1 MANFYFVINLFS
13 VFKLFDNG
21 LRLDISSY
29 PHMNIRMSTKGK
41 RPLRS
46 LTPSDKVHAI
56 QRIHDGES
64 KASVARDIGVPESTL
79 RGWCK
84 NEDKLRFM
92 SRQSAAEKMGGEAMT
107 DKLDGNTNLLGGPP
121 EKRPRMDTSM
131 PLNFSNKM
139 KFDELT
145 NFKRAP
151 LTGLDFGG
159 NKSLTDL
166 GSFNGLA
173 PDYGAFNG
181 AAKNKVFGADISRP
195 SDPSIAAISP
205 LSSLSHLSGLTGL
218 SQSPLAISFNEL
230 TSNLNLLAQL
240 NPGLAAMSGLN
251 GLANNGNN
259 MRPNNLK
266 PKPQI
271 HSPRSE
277 TNERQTGLT
286 VKNWAK
292 QKPSTPTSS
301 ESPSYGL
308 NLSQNDSTNKT
319 QLKSPNAPLMP
330 PQLGSNLPPLSTLPE
345 DPLLYWLK
353 SQQAMLGLNNIY
365 PPPPPIGATSP
376 PIRSS
381 TPQQQSLLS
390 NTPPIIPTPLTPSS
404 TPSGSLDDKN
414 SAWFNWCKAFGASLN
429 SLAPA
434 AAAVALHANPLH
446 QPPAAV
452 NGGEAPNNIDGQVVG
467 KTGFENILYSQL
479 TKDSA
484 PSPSVQSSSSV
495 EQISSELTHNADIS
509 NKPEDLSAK
518 TAKARSPPLSPL
530 PTPAQSPERND
541 NQTGSNR
548 NSPALSPIPVGSEGD
563 LQESEQKTDIRNSV
577 ADCKDVLD
585 NLLYKINHNT
595 NNRQESSAHSESEA
609 SYNSDNNNADDCSH
623 NNNNNSN
630 KTDEEERAKR
640 GDFYD
645 DEEMDADY
653 REAISHGEKFLQWLE
668 SCSNPR
674 VTAVQLMQL
683 RFLISSVKTVADPKS
698 ILKES
703 TSTSNLSTA
712 IEIDDSSEESNRS
725 KIRRRK

>member
-1 MANFYFVINLFS
+1 
-13 VFKLFDNG
+13 
-21 LRLDISSY
+21 
-29 PHMNIRMSTKGK
+29 MNIRMSTKGK

-92 SRQSAAEKMGGEAMT
+92 SRQAAAEKMGGEPLA

-121 EKRPRMDTSM
+121 EKRQRMDNSM

-145 NFKRAP
+145 TFKRAP

-159 NKSLTDL
+159 NKSLSDIGT
-166 GSFNGLA
+166 FNGLA

-181 AAKNKVFGADISRP
+181 TAKNKVFGADIPRP
-195 SDPSIAAISP
+195 VDPSIAAISP

-251 GLANNGNN
+251 GLANTGNN
-259 MRPNNLK
+259 LRANTMK

-271 HSPRSE
+271 QSPRSE
-277 TNERQTGLT
+277 TTERQTGLT

-301 ESPSYGL
+301 DSPSFGI
-308 NLSQNDSTNKT
+308 NLSQSDNTKG
-319 QLKSPNAPLMP
+319 QLKSPGTSLMP
-330 PQLGSNLPPLSTLPE
+330 PQLGGNLPPLPTMPE

-381 TPQQQSLLS
+381 TPQQQSLHAS
-390 NTPPIIPTPLTPSS
+390 TPPIIPTPLTPSS

-434 AAAVALHANPLH
+434 AAAVALHGNPLH
-446 QPPAAV
+446 QPPTSV
-452 NGGEAPNNIDGQVVG
+452 NVESSNTVDGPLVG

-495 EQISSELTHNADIS
+495 EQIHTEAPNNIDMS
-509 NKPEDLSAK
+509 NKPEDLSARS
-518 TAKARSPPLSPL
+518 AKARSSPLSPL
-530 PTPAQSPERND
+530 PTPAQSPERNVD
-541 NQTGSNR
+541 QTVSNH
-548 NSPALSPIPVGSEGD
+548 NSPAPSPIPVGCEADFQQSEAKPD
-563 LQESEQKTDIRNSV
+563 TRNSV
-577 ADCKDVLD
+577 ADCRDVLD
-585 NLLYKINHNT
+585 NLLYKINN
-595 NNRQESSAHSESEA
+595 NNIENSNRQVSSAVSESDA
-609 SYNSDNNNADDCSH
+609 SYSSDHNNTDDCPQ

-630 KTDEEERAKR
+630 KTDEEERAKCAALYE
-640 GDFYD
+640 DA
-645 DEEMDADY
+645 EVDADY
-653 REAISHGEKFLQWLE
+653 IEAITHGEKFLQWLE
-668 SCSNPR
+668 NCSNPR

-683 RFLISSVKTVADPKS
+683 RFLISSVKTVLDPKPT
-698 ILKES
+698 IKES
-703 TSTSNLSTA
+703 TSTSNLSIA

-725 KIRRRK
+725 KMRRRK

>member
-1 MANFYFVINLFS
+1 
-13 VFKLFDNG
+13 
-21 LRLDISSY
+21 
-29 PHMNIRMSTKGK
+29 MNIRMSTKGK

-92 SRQSAAEKMGGEAMT
+92 SRQSAAEKMSGEGLT
-107 DKLDGNTNLLGGPP
+107 EKLDGNTNLLGGPP
-121 EKRPRMDTSM
+121 EKRPRMDTTM

-145 NFKRAP
+145 SFKRVP

-166 GSFNGLA
+166 NGFNGLGS
-173 PDYGAFNG
+173 DYGAFNG
-181 AAKNKVFGADISRP
+181 AAKNKVFGADLSRP
-195 SDPSIAAISP
+195 TDPSIAAISP

-251 GLANNGNN
+251 SLPNAGTN
-259 MRPNNLK
+259 MRL
-266 PKPQI
+266 KPQI
-271 HSPRSE
+271 NSPRSE

-292 QKPSTPTSS
+292 QKPSTPTSTDS
-301 ESPSYGL
+301 SSFGL
-308 NLSQNDSTNKT
+308 NLSQSETVKT
-319 QLKSPNAPLMP
+319 QLKGLNAPLMP
-330 PQLGSNLPPLSTLPE
+330 PQLGTNLQSLQTLPE

-353 SQQAMLGLNNIY
+353 SQQAMLGLNNLY
-365 PPPPPIGATSP
+365 PPPPPIDATSP

-381 TPQQQSLLS
+381 TPQQSLLAS
-390 NTPPIIPTPLTPSS
+390 TPPIIPAPLTPSS

-434 AAAVALHANPLH
+434 AAAVALHGNPLH
-446 QPPAAV
+446 QQPTSI
-452 NGGEAPNNIDGQVVG
+452 NGVEPTTAIDSQLIA
-467 KTGFENILYSQL
+467 KTGFENILYSHL

-495 EQISSELTHNADIS
+495 EQISNELTNNVDMS

-518 TAKARSPPLSPL
+518 ATKVKSSPLSPL
-530 PTPAQSPERND
+530 PTPAQSPEPNG
-541 NQTGSNR
+541 NQVGSHR
-548 NSPALSPIPVGSEGD
+548 NSPALSPMPLVSEGD
-563 LQESEQKTDIRNSV
+563 LTESETKVDTRNASV
-577 ADCKDVLD
+577 TDCKDVLD
-585 NLLYKINHNT
+585 NLLYKIHRNNNDN
-595 NNRQESSAHSESEA
+595 NNRHVSSTPSESEA
-609 SYNSDNNNADDCSH
+609 SYNSDHNNADDCSH

-630 KTDEEERAKR
+630 KTDEEERVKR
-640 GDFYD
+640 TDLYD
-645 DEEMDADY
+645 EMHEMDVDC

-668 SCSNPR
+668 SCGNPR

-683 RFLISSVKTVADPKS
+683 RFLISSVKTVSDPKS
-698 ILKES
+698 TFKKS

-725 KIRRRK
+725 KMRRRK

>member
-1 MANFYFVINLFS
+1 
-13 VFKLFDNG
+13 
-21 LRLDISSY
+21 
-29 PHMNIRMSTKGK
+29 MSTKGK

-92 SRQSAAEKMGGEAMT
+92 SRQSAAEKMGGET
-107 DKLDGNTNLLGGPP
+107 LSIKLEGSSNLLGGPP
-121 EKRPRMDTSM
+121 EKRQRMDPSM

-139 KFDELT
+139 KFDELAA
-145 NFKRAP
+145 FKRAP

-159 NKSLTDL
+159 NKTLNDL
-166 GSFNGLA
+166 GTFNGLT

-181 AAKNKVFGADISRP
+181 SAKNKVFGAEISRP
-195 SDPSIAAISP
+195 TDPSMAAISP

-218 SQSPLAISFNEL
+218 SQSPLAMSFNEL

-251 GLANNGNN
+251 GLAAAN
-259 MRPNNLK
+259 NNLRNNNNPK
-266 PKPQI
+266 PKPQT

-277 TNERQTGLT
+277 STERQTGLT

-292 QKPSTPTSS
+292 QKPSTPTSTDS
-301 ESPSYGL
+301 SAFGL
-308 NLSQNDSTNKT
+308 NLSQNEGKS
-319 QLKSPNAPLMP
+319 QLKNPTNPLMP
-330 PQLGSNLPPLSTLPE
+330 PQLGGNLPPLPALPE

-353 SQQAMLGLNNIY
+353 SQQAMLGLNNLY
-365 PPPPPIGATSP
+365 PPPPPLGPTSP

-381 TPQQQSLLS
+381 TPQQQSLHAS
-390 NTPPIIPTPLTPSS
+390 TPPIIPTPLTPSS

-429 SLAPA
+429 SLAPNA
-434 AAAVALHANPLH
+434 VTLHGNPLQHPPASGNTGETAAVGDNM
-446 QPPAAV
+446 
-452 NGGEAPNNIDGQVVG
+452 IVG

-495 EQISSELTHNADIS
+495 EQISNEMSHNIDMS
-509 NKPEDLSAK
+509 NKPEDLSSK
-518 TAKARSPPLSPL
+518 STKARSPPISPL
-530 PTPAQSPERND
+530 PTPAQSPEQNIDRS
-541 NQTGSNR
+541 GSHN
-548 NSPALSPIPVGSEGD
+548 NSPAPSPIPIGSDAD
-563 LQESEQKTDIRNSV
+563 LIDSEQQHNNTRNSV
-577 ADCKDVLD
+577 ADCRDVLD
-585 NLLYKINHNT
+585 NLLYKINNNSGQ
-595 NNRQESSAHSESEA
+595 NNRHGSEA
-609 SYNSDNNNADDCSH
+609 SYTSDHDHHNIDDCTH

-630 KTDEEERAKR
+630 KTDEEERAKCTEL
-640 GDFYD
+640 YD
-645 DEEMDADY
+645 DEEAADY
-653 REAISHGEKFLQWLE
+653 REAIQHGEKFLQWLE
-668 SCSNPR
+668 NCSNPR
-674 VTAVQLMQL
+674 VTSVQLMQL
-683 RFLISSVKTVADPKS
+683 RFLISSVKSDLDPKS
-698 ILKES
+698 IHKES
-703 TSTSNLSTA
+703 TSPTNLSTA
-712 IEIDDSSEESNRS
+712 IEIDDSSEEGNRL

>member
-1 MANFYFVINLFS
+1 
-13 VFKLFDNG
+13 
-21 LRLDISSY
+21 
-29 PHMNIRMSTKGK
+29 MNIRMSTKGK

-92 SRQSAAEKMGGEAMT
+92 SRQSAAEKMGGDALT
-107 DKLDGNTNLLGGPP
+107 DKLDGNTNMLGGPP
-121 EKRPRMDTSM
+121 EKRQRMDNSM

-145 NFKRAP
+145 TFKRAP
-151 LTGLDFGG
+151 LTGIDFGG

-166 GSFNGLA
+166 GTFNGLA

-181 AAKNKVFGADISRP
+181 SAKNKVFGADIPRP
-195 SDPSIAAISP
+195 TDPSIAAISP

-218 SQSPLAISFNEL
+218 SQSPLAMSFNEL

-251 GLANNGNN
+251 GLANTGNN
-259 MRPNNLK
+259 MRANNMK
-266 PKPQI
+266 PKPQM

-277 TNERQTGLT
+277 TTERQTGLT

-292 QKPSTPTSS
+292 QKPPTPTST
-301 ESPSYGL
+301 ETPSFGL
-308 NLSQNDSTNKT
+308 NLSHSDSAKS
-319 QLKSPNAPLMP
+319 QLKSPGVPLMP
-330 PQLGSNLPPLSTLPE
+330 PQLGANLPTLSSLPE

-353 SQQAMLGLNNIY
+353 SQQAMLGLNNLY
-365 PPPPPIGATSP
+365 PPPPPIGTTSP

-381 TPQQQSLLS
+381 TPQHQSLHAS
-390 NTPPIIPTPLTPSS
+390 TPPIIPTPLTPSS

-434 AAAVALHANPLH
+434 AAAVALHGNPLH
-446 QPPAAV
+446 QPQASV
-452 NGGEAPNNIDGQVVG
+452 NVVESSTTIDGQVVG

-495 EQISSELTHNADIS
+495 EQLNNELTHSVDMS

-518 TAKARSPPLSPL
+518 TAKSRSSPLSPL
-530 PTPAQSPERND
+530 PTPAQSPERNVGQ
-541 NQTGSNR
+541 NASNH
-548 NSPALSPIPVGSEGD
+548 NSPAPSPIPIGSESD
-563 LQESEQKTDIRNSV
+563 LQESEPKTDARNSV
-577 ADCKDVLD
+577 ADCRDVLD
-585 NLLYKINHNT
+585 NLLYKIN
-595 NNRQESSAHSESEA
+595 NNNNADGNCQVSSAVSESEA
-609 SYNSDNNNADDCSH
+609 SCTSEHNNTDDCTH

-630 KTDEEERAKR
+630 KTDEEERAKCAAL
-640 GDFYD
+640 YD

-653 REAISHGEKFLQWLE
+653 KEAIAHGEKFLQWLE
-668 SCSNPR
+668 NCSNPR

-683 RFLISSVKTVADPKS
+683 RFLISSVKTVLDPKS
-698 ILKES
+698 TLKES

-725 KIRRRK
+725 KMRRRK